1 MEDLRITIIQTELH
15 WENASAN
22 RLMFEKHFEDIS
34 QTTDI
39 IVLPEMFTTG
49 FTMNASSNAETMNGE
64 TVTWMRNHAQKKNC
78 VITGSIIISE
88 GGKYF
93 NRLIWMKPDGNFES
107 YDKRHL
113 FRLSSEEKIFSQ
125 GNKKLIATV
134 NGWKICPMVCYDLRF
149 PVWSRRTV
157 EENYDVLIYSANWPG
172 RRIYAW
178 QQLLPARAIE
188 NQAYVAG
195 VNRIGMDGNDV
206 EHPGESAAYNF
217 RGEKISKSEKD
228 KESVET
234 IVLSHSALESFR
246 RLHPFEQD
254 ADDFELKQ

>member
-1 MEDLRITIIQTELH
+1 MEDLRITIIQSELH

-39 IVLPEMFTTG
+39 IVLPEMFATG

-64 TVTWMRNHAQKKNC
+64 TVTWMRNQAQKKKC

-93 NRLIWMKPDGNFES
+93 NRLIWMKPDGHFEI

-113 FRLSSEEKIFSQ
+113 FELSGEEKIFSQ
-125 GNKKLIATV
+125 GNKKLISTIK
-134 NGWKICPMVCYDLRF
+134 GWKICPLVCYDLRF

-178 QQLLPARAIE
+178 QHLLPARAIE
-188 NQAYVAG
+188 NQSYVVG
-195 VNRIGMDGNDV
+195 VNRVGKDGTAV
-206 EHPGESAAYNF
+206 EHPGESAIFNF
-217 RGEKISKSEKD
+217 RGEKISGPKTSHEF
-228 KESVET
+228 VET
-234 IVLSHSALESFR
+234 LALSYSELEYFR
-246 RLHPFEQD
+246 KSHPFEFD
-254 ADDFELKQ
+254 ADEFKLT